1 MTFWKKKKKISSNIL
16 GTSENKNKEQM
27 NLWETVANIQL
38 RGLEQGSPDGCFRG
52 SSDKTQNSS
61 TTTEQEMWR
70 QQQLLTLSTGLLN
83 VKFSP
88 VFPSQILTMIVFIIN
103 QSSCREGKKPFPCAA
118 TTADG
123 ETHPYLVTQQQQ
135 QGFWSPKSGV
145 HSTCSHMGSQIT
157 DPEPVVGCVLA
168 PGRLYLTDSNLKTP
182 TLAPLNVNFSGLRI
196 FAYIFLYMERSLFL
210 FMWVDVLCRFSQ

>member
-135 QGFWSPKSGV
+135 QGFWSPWEWCAQHVFTRGIPNNRPWACGGLCACSWQAVLDRFQSEDSHSG
-145 HSTCSHMGSQIT
+145 TFEC
-157 DPEPVVGCVLA
+157 
-168 PGRLYLTDSNLKTP
+168 
-182 TLAPLNVNFSGLRI
+182 
-196 FAYIFLYMERSLFL
+196 
-210 FMWVDVLCRFSQ
+210 